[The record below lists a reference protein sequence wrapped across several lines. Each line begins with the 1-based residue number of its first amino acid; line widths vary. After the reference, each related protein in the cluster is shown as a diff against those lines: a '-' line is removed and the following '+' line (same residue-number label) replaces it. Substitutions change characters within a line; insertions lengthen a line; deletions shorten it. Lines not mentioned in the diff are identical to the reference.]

1 MQEDNLNTEEN
12 ILQQNYQ
19 INVPINNVYP
29 TIQDPPKYSPPPQGY
44 QVYQPPNN
52 QMVGQ
57 MIQSQQVNQNQQ
69 NVAVNNAPKAVN
81 YSSWEIFSFISWLLF
96 MSAKWDMHRK
106 VNSISES
113 NYKPIVYNRT
123 FIELINLIIS
133 IIGFLVYVQ
142 NIIYKRNKAFYDS
155 LFGLYT
161 KLHVFPLLFYSVI
174 NMILDDDIITQYG
187 RSSIS
192 SSSSYDP
199 LPLLSFYLIF
209 TIFCLVFII
218 IVYYCTEMNCDWYM
232 IMAIKKGVYSMLI
245 VDCSYR
251 FFESIFYLRDA
262 DIAKLGYLEIPL
274 QRKNLYK
281 GAGIAFSLLQGIIV
295 IVLSLCFKDIIM
307 PILNFLMYY
316 GMVFNF
322 YTKNSEAERKE
333 YTATVVIEIIMVV
346 VHFFFIIFML
356 AKYKEK
362 LIQS

>member
-29 TIQDPPKYSPPPQGY
+29 TIQDPPKYSPPQGY

-96 MSAKWDMHRK
+96 ISAKWDMHRK

-174 NMILDDDIITQYG
+174 IN
-187 RSSIS
+187 
-192 SSSSYDP
+192 
-199 LPLLSFYLIF
+199 
-209 TIFCLVFII
+209 
-218 IVYYCTEMNCDWYM
+218 
-232 IMAIKKGVYSMLI
+232 
-245 VDCSYR
+245 
-251 FFESIFYLRDA
+251 
-262 DIAKLGYLEIPL
+262 
-274 QRKNLYK
+274 
-281 GAGIAFSLLQGIIV
+281 
-295 IVLSLCFKDIIM
+295 FKIR
-307 PILNFLMYY
+307 L
-316 GMVFNF
+316 
-322 YTKNSEAERKE
+322 T
-333 YTATVVIEIIMVV
+333 
-346 VHFFFIIFML
+346 
-356 AKYKEK
+356 
-362 LIQS
+362 

>member
-1 MQEDNLNTEEN
+1 M
-12 ILQQNYQ
+12 
-19 INVPINNVYP
+19 
-29 TIQDPPKYSPPPQGY
+29 
-44 QVYQPPNN
+44 
-52 QMVGQ
+52 
-57 MIQSQQVNQNQQ
+57 
-69 NVAVNNAPKAVN
+69 
-81 YSSWEIFSFISWLLF
+81 FI
-96 MSAKWDMHRK
+96 
-106 VNSISES
+106 
-113 NYKPIVYNRT
+113 
-123 FIELINLIIS
+123 IIS

-142 NIIYKRNKAFYDS
+142 NIICKRNKAFYDS

-174 NMILDDDIITQYG
+174 NIILDDDIITQYG

-209 TIFCLVFII
+209 TIFCLVSII

-262 DIAKLGYLEIPL
+262 DIAKLVYVETII
-274 QRKNLYK
+274 QRANLYK

-295 IVLSLCFKDIIM
+295 IVLSVCFKDIIM

-322 YTKNSEAERKE
+322 YTKTHSATERKDV
-333 YTATVVIEIIMVV
+333 TATVVIEIIMVV
-346 VHFFFIIFML
+346 VHFFLIIFML

>member
-29 TIQDPPKYSPPPQGY
+29 TIQDPPKYSPPQGY

-96 MSAKWDMHRK
+96 ISAKWDMHRK
-106 VNSISES
+106 VNSISEKY
-113 NYKPIVYNRT
+113 YKPLVYNRT

-174 NMILDDDIITQYG
+174 NIILDDDIITQYG

-262 DIAKLGYLEIPL
+262 DIAKLEYIEITI
-274 QRKNLYK
+274 QRLNLYK

-322 YTKNSEAERKE
+322 YNKSADDSYKGD
-333 YTATVVIEIIMVV
+333 AVVVIEIIMTV
-346 VHFFFIIFML
+346 VHFFLIVFML

-362 LIQS
+362 LIES

>member
-1 MQEDNLNTEEN
+1 
-12 ILQQNYQ
+12 
-19 INVPINNVYP
+19 
-29 TIQDPPKYSPPPQGY
+29 
-44 QVYQPPNN
+44 
-52 QMVGQ
+52 
-57 MIQSQQVNQNQQ
+57 
-69 NVAVNNAPKAVN
+69 
-81 YSSWEIFSFISWLLF
+81 
-96 MSAKWDMHRK
+96 
-106 VNSISES
+106 
-113 NYKPIVYNRT
+113 
-123 FIELINLIIS
+123 
-133 IIGFLVYVQ
+133 
-142 NIIYKRNKAFYDS
+142 
-155 LFGLYT
+155 
-161 KLHVFPLLFYSVI
+161 
-174 NMILDDDIITQYG
+174 MILDDDIITQYG

-274 QRKNLYK
+274 QRLNLYK

>member
-29 TIQDPPKYSPPPQGY
+29 TIQDPPKYSPPQGY

-96 MSAKWDMHRK
+96 ISAKWDMHRK
-106 VNSISES
+106 VNSISEKY
-113 NYKPIVYNRT
+113 YKPLVYNRT

-174 NMILDDDIITQYG
+174 NIILDDDIITQYG

-251 FFESIFYLRDA
+251 FFESIFYL
-262 DIAKLGYLEIPL
+262 
-274 QRKNLYK
+274 NLYK

>member
-29 TIQDPPKYSPPPQGY
+29 TIQDPPKYSPPQGY

-96 MSAKWDMHRK
+96 ISAKWDMHRK
-106 VNSISES
+106 VNSISEKY
-113 NYKPIVYNRT
+113 YKPLVYNRT

-174 NMILDDDIITQYG
+174 NIILDDDIITQYG

-209 TIFCLVFII
+209 TIFCLVSII

-262 DIAKLGYLEIPL
+262 DIAKLEYIEITI
-274 QRKNLYK
+274 QRLNLYK

-316 GMVFNF
+316 GMVF
-322 YTKNSEAERKE
+322 
-333 YTATVVIEIIMVV
+333 IEIIMVV